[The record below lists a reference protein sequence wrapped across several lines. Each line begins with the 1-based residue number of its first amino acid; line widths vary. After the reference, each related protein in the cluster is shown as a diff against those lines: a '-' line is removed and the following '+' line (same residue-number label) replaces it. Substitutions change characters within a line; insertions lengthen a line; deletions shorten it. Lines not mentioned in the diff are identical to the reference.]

1 MSQIKSFKFYPTSY
15 KASHLKIVSNFFS
28 GALGVGVGLIIGNYL
43 GWL

>member
-1 MSQIKSFKFYPTSY
+1 MSQIKGFKFYRTSY

-28 GALGVGVGLIIGNYL
+28 GGLGVGLGLIIGNYL